1 MDADGADIG
10 EPTELLLQKLRL
22 LGTAD
27 EVEASGKVSAAFGGP
42 PQSVAV
48 IEAGATSLSKWW
60 AAGLG
65 AAALAAW
72 PAINRFWNDEPD
84 QQGVLLI
91 GVSIVVA
98 ALVLAIGYIVGS
110 DVRGRSAAAVATI
123 EARASIAE
131 AIADLAQ
138 EAHVPAT
145 AAPTPGTS
153 LVVALPALRV
163 RNTSKDSQAE
173 GGWHA
178 ILFERSGD
186 KERYQLVK
194 GADHEWVS
202 ADKVIFDDVTPAG
215 EPGSATAEVPSAPA
229 PATSQGGS
237 RRGWRR

>member
-1 MDADGADIG
+1 MDGDGADIG

-27 EVEASGKVSAAFGGP
+27 EIEASGKFSAAFGGP

-65 AAALAAW
+65 GAALAAL
-72 PAINRFWNDEPD
+72 PAIEEFWNDEPD

-91 GVSIVVA
+91 GASIVVA

-131 AIADLAQ
+131 AMADLAQ

-163 RNTSKDSQAE
+163 RNRSKDGEAE

-202 ADKVIFDDVTPAG
+202 ADEVIFDDATPLPAGGPGPATPA
-215 EPGSATAEVPSAPA
+215 VPPAPA
-229 PATSQGGS
+229 PPTSQGGS
-237 RRGWRR
+237 S